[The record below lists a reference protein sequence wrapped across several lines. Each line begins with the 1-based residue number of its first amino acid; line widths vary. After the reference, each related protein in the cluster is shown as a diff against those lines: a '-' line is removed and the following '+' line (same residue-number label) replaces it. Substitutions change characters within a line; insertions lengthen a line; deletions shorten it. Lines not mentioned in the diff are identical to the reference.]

1 MNIVERSKDIL
12 LEIGAAPIL
21 YLMLALSVLSVAVM
35 LERAWF
41 FFVSSEDLGSLARA
55 LEDKLAQGDLAGAR
69 ALTEGSRSVEGGI
82 VRAGLASS
90 KRGGLTAA
98 HAGAPEPSAA
108 IDAPSQPTKPR
119 RDTALAISLPFI
131 RCSLL
136 FGARSLRV
144 RRR

>member
-21 YLMLALSVLSVAVM
+21 YLMRALSVLSVAVM

-90 KRGGLTAA
+90 KRGARAASEAMASATAI
-98 HAGAPEPSAA
+98 GRLRLE
-108 IDAPSQPTKPR
+108 R
-119 RDTALAISLPFI
+119 RLSFLGT
-131 RCSLL
+131 R
-136 FGARSLRV
+136 
-144 RRR
+144 